1 MPDLPSPSPTPAR
14 RTVSAAALGVLLCAC
29 ACAPIRRLKIVS
41 DPPGATVR
49 VDETVV
55 GETPLRFEFEEYGTR
70 RVTLYKN
77 GYRTYSH
84 LVRLRPPWYAR
95 FPLDYLSEIVFP
107 FGWKDRREMKVALE
121 REVGAVTLP
130 DLEGVLD
137 RAEVFRRADPSGPV
151 LESVKPVEPETTP
164 GDG

>member
-1 MPDLPSPSPTPAR
+1 MPDPSSPSPEPAR
-14 RTVSAAALGVLLCAC
+14 RLFAAVLAVLLCAC

-49 VDETVV
+49 IDETVV
-55 GETPLRFEFEEYGTR
+55 GETPLRFEYDAYGTR
-70 RVTLYKN
+70 RVTLYKD
-77 GYRTYSH
+77 GYRTYSQ
-84 LVRLRPPWYAR
+84 LVRLRAPWYSR

-107 FGWKDRREMKVALE
+107 FGWEDRREMTVTLE
-121 REVGAVTLP
+121 REVGEVTLP

-151 LESVKPVEPETTP
+151 LESVQPVEPETAP